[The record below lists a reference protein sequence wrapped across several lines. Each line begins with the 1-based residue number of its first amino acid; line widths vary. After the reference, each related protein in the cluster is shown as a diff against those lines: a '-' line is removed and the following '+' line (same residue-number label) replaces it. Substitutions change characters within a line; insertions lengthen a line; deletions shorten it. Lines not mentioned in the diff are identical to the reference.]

1 MMREAIILEGSE
13 PVNVIVLAEGADGDA
28 LLSDSCVEITD
39 LDPKPG
45 LGLGWT
51 FVDGA
56 FVAPPVPL
64 LTPEEP

>member
-1 MMREAIILEGSE
+1 MREAMILEGSE
-13 PVNVIVLAEGADGDA
+13 PVNVIVVQEGAEGDA

-56 FVAPPVPL
+56 FVAPPVPSP
-64 LTPEEP
+64 TPEKP